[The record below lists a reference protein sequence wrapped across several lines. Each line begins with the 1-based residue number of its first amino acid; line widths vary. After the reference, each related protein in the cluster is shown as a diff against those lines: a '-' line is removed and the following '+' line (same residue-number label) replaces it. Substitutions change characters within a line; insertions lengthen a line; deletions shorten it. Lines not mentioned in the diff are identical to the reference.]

1 MTTKSII
8 MDKLKI
14 IKRAKEL
21 IENGSLYFMCY
32 AFHKAIYENSGDLVN
47 TQEWLS
53 ENIELFNHSI
63 AIEKFGARNLPTW
76 WHYNDYQPR
85 LDYFDWLIEKYK

>member
-1 MTTKSII
+1 

-21 IENGSLYFMCY
+21 IEDGSFYFMCY
-32 AFHKAIYENSGDLVN
+32 SFNQAIYEESDDSIDP
-47 TQEWLS
+47 QEWLS

-76 WHYNDYQPR
+76 WHYSDSQPR
-85 LDYFDWLIEKYK
+85 LDYFDWLIEKYSK